1 MSRKLLFF
9 SLVVLITSIS
19 CDKDCGYNAEFN
31 LSCANKENTLQGSW
45 NYYMKYK
52 TYINNVFFYE
62 GLIRRNYHFEDNK
75 LYYPCFNQSSI
86 DTILIGPYGYNCM
99 NDSLRVELRNN
110 LCESS
115 HLKLYFISNDE
126 INIQQLSEGCIGFK
140 NNDTITYIYSIGKML
155 RYK

>member
-9 SLVVLITSIS
+9 ISVVLITSIS
-19 CDKDCGYNAEFN
+19 CDKDCGFNAEFN

-45 NYYMKYK
+45 NYYMKCT

-62 GLIRRNYHFEDNK
+62 GLIGRNYHFRDNK
-75 LYYPCFNQSSI
+75 MYYPYFNQSSI
-86 DTILIGPYGYNCM
+86 DTILIGSYEYNCL
-99 NDSLRVELRNN
+99 NDSLSVELGNN
-110 LCESS
+110 SCETSQ
-115 HLKLYFISNDE
+115 LKLYFISNDE
-126 INIQQLSEGCIGFK
+126 INIQLQSERCIGF